1 MALRSLVEPVVVQ
14 KMDMQRRMSDPSEV
28 QLRIIKEENQ
38 SGIDFD
44 KYAFQKVRD
53 VDTRIEKIS
62 LMTGDDNL
70 CTQ

>member
-1 MALRSLVEPVVVQ
+1 MALRSLEEPVVVQ

-38 SGIDFD
+38 GIDFN